1 MTLKTKYR
9 LLLFTAIVSVPI
21 VLLGI
26 SVSMSI
32 MYEFAFKTRNKGTPF
47 HESFAYPTMLIVF
60 FLSLC
65 LLAFLFSKSINS
77 LLTKINML
85 NKTIRDLAS
94 NERTPSTL
102 VVGSEDEIGQLIQ
115 SVNILIERTTYR
127 ELELQQQQ
135 DLQKELLQKLRH
147 DINTPLT
154 AIRLQLFY
162 LEDAYKEQPKLVESL
177 NEQIHYIANLT
188 NELNWQSLDTME
200 NSYIVQE
207 EVQLTILFETMIK
220 KWSYLYR
227 MQNIELIY
235 HPEDSHV
242 TWTSN
247 ALWLQRMF
255 DNVFQNTLKHSKA
268 TKLRIRIEE
277 GMVFMIDNGVGFDQ
291 NRVSKGLGL
300 KIIDDIARI
309 LQVNYSI
316 QSNEEGTSFCFSFH
330 KSLFS

>member
-32 MYEFAFKTRNKGTPF
+32 IYEFAFKTRNKGTPF
-47 HESFAYPTMLIVF
+47 HESFAYSTMLIVF

-94 NERTPSTL
+94 NESTPSTL
-102 VVGSEDEIGQLIQ
+102 EVGSEDEIGELIQ

-127 ELELQQQQ
+127 ELELKQQQE
-135 DLQKELLQKLRH
+135 LQKELLQKLRH

-162 LEDAYKEQPKLVESL
+162 LEDYYKEQPKLVESL
-177 NEQIHYIANLT
+177 NEQIQYIASLT
-188 NELNWQSLDTME
+188 NEFNLQTLDTME
-200 NSYIVQE
+200 NSYIVTE
-207 EVQLTILFETMIK
+207 EVQLTTLLETMIK

-227 MQNIELIY
+227 MHNIELIF
-235 HPEDSHV
+235 HSEDAHL

-247 ALWLQRMF
+247 ELWLQRMF
-255 DNVFQNTLKHSKA
+255 DNVFQNTMKHSKA
-268 TKLRIRIEE
+268 TKLEITIKESK
-277 GMVFMIDNGVGFDQ
+277 VFMMDNGTGFEQ
-291 NRVSKGLGL
+291 NRESGGLGL

-309 LQVNYSI
+309 LQVTYALHT
-316 QSNEEGTSFCFSFH
+316 NEDGTSFCFSI
-330 KSLFS
+330 ST

>member
-32 MYEFAFKTRNKGTPF
+32 MYEFAFKNRNKGTPF

-60 FLSLC
+60 FVSLC

-94 NERTPSTL
+94 NERIPSTL
-102 VVGSEDEIGQLIQ
+102 EIGSEDEIGQLIQ

-127 ELELQQQQ
+127 ELELKQQQE
-135 DLQKELLQKLRH
+135 LQKELLQKLRH

-162 LEDAYKEQPKLVESL
+162 LEDTYKEQPKLVESL
-177 NEQIHYIANLT
+177 NEQIQYIASLT
-188 NELNWQSLDTME
+188 NEFNLQSLDTME
-200 NSYIVQE
+200 NFYIVTE
-207 EVQLTILFETMIK
+207 EVQLTILLETMIK

-227 MQNIELIY
+227 MQNIEIIY
-235 HPEDSHV
+235 HPED
-242 TWTSN
+242 TDITFMSN
-247 ALWLQRMF
+247 ELWLQRMF

-268 TKLRIRIEE
+268 TKLEVT
-277 GMVFMIDNGVGFDQ
+277 MKDSKVFMMDNGIGFEQ
-291 NRVSKGLGL
+291 NRVGEGLGL

-309 LQVNYSI
+309 LQVNYALY
-316 QSNEEGTSFCFSFH
+316 SNEDGTSFCFTIST
-330 KSLFS
+330 

>member
-32 MYEFAFKTRNKGTPF
+32 IYEFAFKTRNKGTPF

-94 NERTPSTL
+94 NESTPSTL
-102 VVGSEDEIGQLIQ
+102 EVGSEDEIGELIQ

-127 ELELQQQQ
+127 ELELKQQQE
-135 DLQKELLQKLRH
+135 LQKELLQKLRH

-162 LEDAYKEQPKLVESL
+162 LEDYYKEQPKLVESL
-177 NEQIHYIANLT
+177 NEQIQYIASLT
-188 NELNWQSLDTME
+188 NEFNLQTLDTME
-200 NSYIVQE
+200 NSYIVTE
-207 EVQLTILFETMIK
+207 EVQLTTLLETMIK

-227 MQNIELIY
+227 MHNIELIF
-235 HPEDSHV
+235 HSEDAYL

-247 ALWLQRMF
+247 ELWLQRMF
-255 DNVFQNTLKHSKA
+255 DNVFQNTMKHSKA
-268 TKLRIRIEE
+268 TKLEITIKDSK
-277 GMVFMIDNGVGFDQ
+277 VFMMDNGTGFEQ
-291 NRVSKGLGL
+291 NLESGGLGL

-309 LQVNYSI
+309 LQVTYALHT
-316 QSNEEGTSFCFSFH
+316 NEDGTSFCFSI
-330 KSLFS
+330 ST

>member
-32 MYEFAFKTRNKGTPF
+32 IYEFAFKTRNKGTPF

-77 LLTKINML
+77 LLAKINML

-94 NERTPSTL
+94 NESTPSTL
-102 VVGSEDEIGQLIQ
+102 EAGSEDEIGQLIQ

-127 ELELQQQQ
+127 ELELKQQQEQ
-135 DLQKELLQKLRH
+135 QKELLQKLRH

-154 AIRLQLFY
+154 ALRLQLFY
-162 LEDAYKEQPKLVESL
+162 LEDYYKEEQPKLVESL
-177 NEQIHYIANLT
+177 NEQIQYIASLT
-188 NELNWQSLDTME
+188 NEFNLQSLDDIE
-200 NSYIVQE
+200 NSYIVTEQ
-207 EVQLTILFETMIK
+207 VQLAILLETMIK

-227 MQNIELIY
+227 MHNIELIY
-235 HPEDSHV
+235 HPEDTHLA
-242 TWTSN
+242 WTSN
-247 ALWLQRMF
+247 ELWLQRMF
-255 DNVFQNTLKHSKA
+255 DNVFQNTLKHSNA
-268 TKLRIRIEE
+268 TKLEITITDS
-277 GMVFMIDNGVGFDQ
+277 MIFMIDNGIGFEQ
-291 NRVSKGLGL
+291 NRLSGGLGL

-309 LQVNYSI
+309 LQVSYSLH
-316 QSNEEGTSFCFSFH
+316 STEEGTSFCFSI
-330 KSLFS
+330 ST

>member
-32 MYEFAFKTRNKGTPF
+32 IYEFAFKTRNKGTPF

-94 NERTPSTL
+94 NESTPSTL
-102 VVGSEDEIGQLIQ
+102 EVGSEDEIGQLIQ

-127 ELELQQQQ
+127 ELELKQQQEQ
-135 DLQKELLQKLRH
+135 QKELLQKLRH

-162 LEDAYKEQPKLVESL
+162 LEDYYKEQPKLVESL
-177 NEQIHYIANLT
+177 NEQIQYIASLT
-188 NELNWQSLDTME
+188 NEFNLQSLDTME
-200 NSYIVQE
+200 NSYIVTE
-207 EVQLTILFETMIK
+207 EVQLTTLLETMIK

-227 MQNIELIY
+227 MHNIELIY
-235 HPEDSHV
+235 HSEDAHL

-247 ALWLQRMF
+247 ELWLQRMF

-268 TKLRIRIEE
+268 TKLEITIKDSK
-277 GMVFMIDNGVGFDQ
+277 VFMTDNGTGFEQ
-291 NRVSKGLGL
+291 NRESGGLGL

-309 LQVNYSI
+309 LQVTYALHT
-316 QSNEEGTSFCFSFH
+316 NEDGTSFCFSI
-330 KSLFS
+330 ST

>member
-32 MYEFAFKTRNKGTPF
+32 LYEFAFKTRNKGTPF

-65 LLAFLFSKSINS
+65 LLAFLFSKSINA
-77 LLTKINML
+77 LLSKINML

-94 NERTPSTL
+94 NQNTPSTL
-102 VVGSEDEIGQLIQ
+102 EVGSKDEIGALIQ

-127 ELELQQQQ
+127 ELELKQQQE
-135 DLQKELLQKLRH
+135 LQKELLQKLRH

-162 LEDAYKEQPKLVESL
+162 LEEYYKEQPKLVESL
-177 NEQIHYIANLT
+177 NEQIQYISSLT
-188 NELNWQSLDTME
+188 NEFNLQSLDTLE
-200 NSYIVQE
+200 NSYIVTE
-207 EVQLTILFETMIK
+207 EVQLTTLLETMIK

-227 MQNIELIY
+227 MHNIELIY
-235 HPEDSHV
+235 HPEDSHL

-247 ALWLQRMF
+247 ELWLQRMF

-268 TKLRIRIEE
+268 TKLEITMKDNQI
-277 GMVFMIDNGVGFDQ
+277 FMMDNGIGFEQ
-291 NRVSKGLGL
+291 NRVSGGLGL

-309 LQVNYSI
+309 LQVSYSSH
-316 QSNEEGTSFCFSFH
+316 SNEEGTSFCFSI
-330 KSLFS
+330 S

>member
-94 NERTPSTL
+94 NERIPSTL
-102 VVGSEDEIGQLIQ
+102 AVGSEDEIGQLIQ

-127 ELELQQQQ
+127 ELELKQQQEQ
-135 DLQKELLQKLRH
+135 QKELLQKLRH

-154 AIRLQLFY
+154 AMRLQLFY
-162 LEDAYKEQPKLVESL
+162 LEDTYKEQPKLVESL
-177 NEQIHYIANLT
+177 NEQIQYIASLT
-188 NELNWQSLDTME
+188 NEFNLQSLDTLE
-200 NSYIVQE
+200 NSYIVTE
-207 EVQLTILFETMIK
+207 EVQLTILLETMIK

-227 MQNIELIY
+227 MQNIELVY
-235 HPEDSHV
+235 HLEDTHLV
-242 TWTSN
+242 WTSN
-247 ALWLQRMF
+247 ELWLQRMF
-255 DNVFQNTLKHSKA
+255 DNVFQNTLKYSNATMFEITLKDSK
-268 TKLRIRIEE
+268 I
-277 GMVFMIDNGVGFDQ
+277 FMMDNGIGFEQ
-291 NRVSKGLGL
+291 HRVSDGLGL

-309 LQVNYSI
+309 LQVNYSLH
-316 QSNEEGTSFCFSFH
+316 SNEKGTSFSFS
-330 KSLFS
+330 L

>member
-26 SVSMSI
+26 SVAMSI
-32 MYEFAFKTRNKGTPF
+32 IYEFAFKTRNKGTPF

-94 NERTPSTL
+94 NESTPSTL
-102 VVGSEDEIGQLIQ
+102 EVGSEDEIGELIQ

-127 ELELQQQQ
+127 ELELKQQQE
-135 DLQKELLQKLRH
+135 LQKELLQKLRH

-162 LEDAYKEQPKLVESL
+162 LEDYYKEQPKLVESL
-177 NEQIHYIANLT
+177 NEQIQYIASLT
-188 NELNWQSLDTME
+188 NEFNLQTLDTME
-200 NSYIVQE
+200 NSYIVTE
-207 EVQLTILFETMIK
+207 EVQLTTLLETMIK

-227 MQNIELIY
+227 MHNIELIF
-235 HPEDSHV
+235 HSEDAHL

-247 ALWLQRMF
+247 ELWLQRMF
-255 DNVFQNTLKHSKA
+255 DNVFQNTMKHSKA
-268 TKLRIRIEE
+268 TKLEITIKDSK
-277 GMVFMIDNGVGFDQ
+277 VFMMDNGTGFEQ
-291 NRVSKGLGL
+291 NRESGRLGL

-309 LQVNYSI
+309 LQVTYALHT
-316 QSNEEGTSFCFSFH
+316 NEDGTSFCFSI
-330 KSLFS
+330 ST

>member
-32 MYEFAFKTRNKGTPF
+32 MYEFVFKNRNKGTPF

-60 FLSLC
+60 FVSLC

-94 NERTPSTL
+94 NERIPSTL
-102 VVGSEDEIGQLIQ
+102 EVGSEDEIGQLIQ

-127 ELELQQQQ
+127 ELELKQQQE
-135 DLQKELLQKLRH
+135 LQKELLQKLRH

-162 LEDAYKEQPKLVESL
+162 LEDTYKEQPKLVESL
-177 NEQIHYIANLT
+177 NEQIQYIASLT
-188 NELNWQSLDTME
+188 NEFNLQSLDTME
-200 NSYIVQE
+200 NSYIVTE
-207 EVQLTILFETMIK
+207 EVQLTTLLETMIK

-227 MQNIELIY
+227 MQNIEIIY
-235 HPEDSHV
+235 HPED
-242 TWTSN
+242 TDITFMSN
-247 ALWLQRMF
+247 ELWLQRMF

-268 TKLRIRIEE
+268 TKLEVT
-277 GMVFMIDNGVGFDQ
+277 MKDSKVFMMDNGIGFEQ
-291 NRVSKGLGL
+291 NRVGEGLGL

-309 LQVNYSI
+309 LQVNYALYSY
-316 QSNEEGTSFCFSFH
+316 EEGTSFCFTIST
-330 KSLFS
+330 

>member
-9 LLLFTAIVSVPI
+9 MLLFSAIVSVPI

-32 MYEFAFKTRNKGTPF
+32 IYDVAFKTHNKGTPF
-47 HESFAYPTMLIVF
+47 HESFAYPAMLIVF

-77 LLTKINML
+77 LLSKINML

-94 NERTPSTL
+94 NERTLSTL
-102 VVGSEDEIGQLIQ
+102 KVGSEDEIGQLIQ

-127 ELELQQQQ
+127 ELELKQQQE
-135 DLQKELLQKLRH
+135 LQKELLQKLRH

-162 LEDAYKEQPKLVESL
+162 LEDHYKDQPKMIESL
-177 NEQIHYIANLT
+177 NEQIQYMANLT
-188 NELNWQSLDTME
+188 NEFNVQSLDTIE
-200 NSYIVQE
+200 NSYVVNE
-207 EVQLTILFETMIK
+207 EVQLTILLETMIK

-227 MQNIELIY
+227 MHNIELIF
-235 HPEDSHV
+235 HADDTDL

-247 ALWLQRMF
+247 ELWLQRLF
-255 DNVFQNTLKHSKA
+255 DNVFQNTMKHSKA
-268 TKLRIRIEE
+268 TKLEVTIKE
-277 GMVFMIDNGVGFDQ
+277 GKVYMSDNGIGFEQ
-291 NRVSKGLGL
+291 HHASTGLGL
-300 KIIDDIARI
+300 KIIEDITRI
-309 LQVNYSI
+309 LTITYTL
-316 QSNEEGTSFCFSFH
+316 QSTGEGTFYCFSFAEYR
-330 KSLFS
+330 

>member
-32 MYEFAFKTRNKGTPF
+32 IYEFAFKTRNKGTPF

-94 NERTPSTL
+94 NESTPSTL
-102 VVGSEDEIGQLIQ
+102 EVGSEDEIGQIIQ

-127 ELELQQQQ
+127 ELELKQQQEQ
-135 DLQKELLQKLRH
+135 QKELLQKLRH

-162 LEDAYKEQPKLVESL
+162 LEDYYKEQPKLVESL
-177 NEQIHYIANLT
+177 NEQIQYIASLT
-188 NELNWQSLDTME
+188 NEFNLQSLDTME
-200 NSYIVQE
+200 NSYIVTE
-207 EVQLTILFETMIK
+207 EVQLTTLLETMIK

-227 MQNIELIY
+227 MHNIELIY
-235 HPEDSHV
+235 HSEDAHL

-247 ALWLQRMF
+247 ELWLQRMF

-268 TKLRIRIEE
+268 TKLEITIKDSK
-277 GMVFMIDNGVGFDQ
+277 VFMTDNGTGFEQ
-291 NRVSKGLGL
+291 NRESGGLGL

-309 LQVNYSI
+309 LQVTYALHT
-316 QSNEEGTSFCFSFH
+316 NEDGTSFCFSI
-330 KSLFS
+330 ST

>member
-32 MYEFAFKTRNKGTPF
+32 IYEFAFKTRNKGTPF

-94 NERTPSTL
+94 NESTPSTL
-102 VVGSEDEIGQLIQ
+102 EVGSEDEIGQLIQ

-127 ELELQQQQ
+127 ELELKQQQEQ
-135 DLQKELLQKLRH
+135 QKELLQKLRH

-162 LEDAYKEQPKLVESL
+162 LEDYYKEQPKLVESL
-177 NEQIHYIANLT
+177 NEQIHYIASLT
-188 NELNWQSLDTME
+188 NEFNLQSLDTME
-200 NSYIVQE
+200 NSYIVTE
-207 EVQLTILFETMIK
+207 EVQLTTLLETMIK

-227 MQNIELIY
+227 MENIELIF
-235 HPEDSHV
+235 HSEDAHL

-268 TKLRIRIEE
+268 TKLEITIKDSK
-277 GMVFMIDNGVGFDQ
+277 VFMTDNGTGFEQ
-291 NRVSKGLGL
+291 NRERGGLGL

-309 LQVNYSI
+309 LQVTYELHT
-316 QSNEEGTSFCFSFH
+316 NEDGTSFCFSI
-330 KSLFS
+330 ST

>member
-32 MYEFAFKTRNKGTPF
+32 IYEFAFKTRNKGTPF

-94 NERTPSTL
+94 NESTPSTL
-102 VVGSEDEIGQLIQ
+102 EVGSEDEIGELIQ

-127 ELELQQQQ
+127 ELELKQQQE
-135 DLQKELLQKLRH
+135 LQKELLQKLRH

-162 LEDAYKEQPKLVESL
+162 LEDYYKEQPKLVESL
-177 NEQIHYIANLT
+177 NEQIQYIASLT
-188 NELNWQSLDTME
+188 NEFNLQTLDTME
-200 NSYIVQE
+200 NSYIVTE
-207 EVQLTILFETMIK
+207 EVQLTTLLETMIK

-227 MQNIELIY
+227 MHNIELIF
-235 HPEDSHV
+235 HSEDAHL

-247 ALWLQRMF
+247 ELWLQRMF
-255 DNVFQNTLKHSKA
+255 DNVFQNTMKHSKA
-268 TKLRIRIEE
+268 TKLEITIKDSK
-277 GMVFMIDNGVGFDQ
+277 VFMMDNGTGFEQ
-291 NRVSKGLGL
+291 NLESGGLGF
-300 KIIDDIARI
+300 IDDIARI
-309 LQVNYSI
+309 LQVTYALHT
-316 QSNEEGTSFCFSFH
+316 NEDGTSFCFSI
-330 KSLFS
+330 ST

>member
-26 SVSMSI
+26 SVAMSI
-32 MYEFAFKTRNKGTPF
+32 IYEFAFKTRNKGTPF

-94 NERTPSTL
+94 NESTPSTL
-102 VVGSEDEIGQLIQ
+102 EVGSEDEIGELIQ

-127 ELELQQQQ
+127 ELELKQQQE
-135 DLQKELLQKLRH
+135 LQKELLQKLRH

-162 LEDAYKEQPKLVESL
+162 LEDYYKEQPKLVESL
-177 NEQIHYIANLT
+177 NEQIQYIASLT
-188 NELNWQSLDTME
+188 NEFNLQTLDTME
-200 NSYIVQE
+200 NSYIVTE
-207 EVQLTILFETMIK
+207 EVQLTTLLETMIK

-227 MQNIELIY
+227 MHNIELIF
-235 HPEDSHV
+235 HSEDAHL

-247 ALWLQRMF
+247 ELWLQRMF

-268 TKLRIRIEE
+268 TKLEITIKDSK
-277 GMVFMIDNGVGFDQ
+277 VFMIDNGTGFEQ
-291 NRVSKGLGL
+291 NRESGGLGL

-309 LQVNYSI
+309 LQVTYALHT
-316 QSNEEGTSFCFSFH
+316 NEDGTSFCFSI
-330 KSLFS
+330 ST

>member
-32 MYEFAFKTRNKGTPF
+32 LYEFAFKTRNKGTPF

-65 LLAFLFSKSINS
+65 LLAFFFSKSINS

-94 NERTPSTL
+94 HESTPSTL
-102 VVGSEDEIGQLIQ
+102 EVGSEDEIGELIQ
-115 SVNILIERTTYR
+115 AVNILIERTTYR
-127 ELELQQQQ
+127 ELELKQQQE
-135 DLQKELLQKLRH
+135 LQKELLQKLRH

-162 LEDAYKEQPKLVESL
+162 LEEYYKEQPKLVESL
-177 NEQIHYIANLT
+177 NEQIQYISSLT
-188 NELNWQSLDTME
+188 NEFNLQSLDTLE
-200 NSYIVQE
+200 NSYIVTE
-207 EVQLTILFETMIK
+207 EVQLTTLLETMLK

-227 MQNIELIY
+227 MHNIELIY

-247 ALWLQRMF
+247 ELWLQRMF

-268 TKLRIRIEE
+268 TKLEITMKDNQIFI
-277 GMVFMIDNGVGFDQ
+277 MDNGIGFEQ
-291 NRVSKGLGL
+291 NRVSGGLGL
-300 KIIDDIARI
+300 QIIDDIARI
-309 LQVNYSI
+309 LQVSYSHH
-316 QSNEEGTSFCFSFH
+316 SNEEGTSFCFSI
-330 KSLFS
+330 ST

>member
-32 MYEFAFKTRNKGTPF
+32 IYEFAFKTRNKGTPF
-47 HESFAYPTMLIVF
+47 HESFAYPTMLVVF

-77 LLTKINML
+77 LLSKINML

-94 NERTPSTL
+94 NERIPSTL
-102 VVGSEDEIGQLIQ
+102 EVGSEDEIGQLIQ

-127 ELELQQQQ
+127 ELELKQQQE
-135 DLQKELLQKLRH
+135 LQKELLQKLRH

-162 LEDAYKEQPKLVESL
+162 LEDTYKEQPKLVESL
-177 NEQIHYIANLT
+177 NEQIQYIASLT
-188 NELNWQSLDTME
+188 NEFNLQSLDTME
-200 NSYIVQE
+200 NSYIVTE
-207 EVQLTILFETMIK
+207 EVQLTTLLETMIK

-227 MQNIELIY
+227 MQNIEIIY
-235 HPEDSHV
+235 HPED
-242 TWTSN
+242 TDITLMSN
-247 ALWLQRMF
+247 ELWLQRMF
-255 DNVFQNTLKHSKA
+255 DNVFQNTLKHSNA
-268 TKLRIRIEE
+268 TKLEVT
-277 GMVFMIDNGVGFDQ
+277 MKDNKVFMMDNGIGFEQ
-291 NRVSKGLGL
+291 NRVGEGLGL

-309 LQVNYSI
+309 LEINYAI
-316 QSNEEGTSFCFSFH
+316 HTNEEGTSFCFSI
-330 KSLFS
+330 ST

>member
-32 MYEFAFKTRNKGTPF
+32 IYEFAFKTRNKGTPF

-94 NERTPSTL
+94 NESTPSTL
-102 VVGSEDEIGQLIQ
+102 EVGSEDEIGQLIQ

-127 ELELQQQQ
+127 ELELKQQQEQ
-135 DLQKELLQKLRH
+135 QKELLQKLRH

-162 LEDAYKEQPKLVESL
+162 LEDYYKEQPKLVESL
-177 NEQIHYIANLT
+177 NEQIHYIASLT
-188 NELNWQSLDTME
+188 NEFNLQSLDTME
-200 NSYIVQE
+200 NSYIVTE
-207 EVQLTILFETMIK
+207 EVQLTTLLETMIK

-227 MQNIELIY
+227 MHNIELIF
-235 HPEDSHV
+235 HSEDAHL

-247 ALWLQRMF
+247 ELWLQRMF
-255 DNVFQNTLKHSKA
+255 DNVFQNTLKHSKG
-268 TKLRIRIEE
+268 TKLEITIKDSK
-277 GMVFMIDNGVGFDQ
+277 VFMTDNGTGFVH
-291 NRVSKGLGL
+291 NRESGGLGL

-309 LQVNYSI
+309 LQVTYALDT
-316 QSNEEGTSFCFSFH
+316 NEDGTSFCFSI
-330 KSLFS
+330 ST

>member
-32 MYEFAFKTRNKGTPF
+32 LYEFAFKTRNKGTPF

-94 NERTPSTL
+94 HESTPSTL
-102 VVGSEDEIGQLIQ
+102 EVGSEDEIGELIQ
-115 SVNILIERTTYR
+115 AVNILIERTTYR

-135 DLQKELLQKLRH
+135 ELQKELLQKLRH

-162 LEDAYKEQPKLVESL
+162 LEEYYKEQPKLVESL
-177 NEQIHYIANLT
+177 NEQIQYISSLT
-188 NELNWQSLDTME
+188 NEFNLQSLDTLE
-200 NSYIVQE
+200 NSYIVTE
-207 EVQLTILFETMIK
+207 EVQLTTLLETMIK

-227 MQNIELIY
+227 MHNIELIY

-247 ALWLQRMF
+247 ELWLQRMF

-268 TKLRIRIEE
+268 TKLEITIKDNQI
-277 GMVFMIDNGVGFDQ
+277 FMKDNGIGFEQ
-291 NRVSKGLGL
+291 NRVSGGLGL
-300 KIIDDIARI
+300 QIIDDIARI
-309 LQVNYSI
+309 LQISYSRH
-316 QSNEEGTSFCFSFH
+316 SNEEGTSFCFSI
-330 KSLFS
+330 ST

>member
-9 LLLFTAIVSVPI
+9 MLLFSAIVSVPI

-32 MYEFAFKTRNKGTPF
+32 IYDVAFKTRNKGTPF
-47 HESFAYPTMLIVF
+47 HESFAYPAMLIVF

-77 LLTKINML
+77 LLSKINML

-102 VVGSEDEIGQLIQ
+102 KVGSEDEIGQLIQ

-127 ELELQQQQ
+127 ELELKQQQE
-135 DLQKELLQKLRH
+135 LQKELLQKLRH

-162 LEDAYKEQPKLVESL
+162 LEDHYKEQPKMIESL
-177 NEQIHYIANLT
+177 NEQIQYMANLT
-188 NELNWQSLDTME
+188 NEFNVQSLDTIE
-200 NSYIVQE
+200 NSYVVNE
-207 EVQLTILFETMIK
+207 EVQLTILLETMIK

-227 MQNIELIY
+227 MHNIELIF
-235 HPEDSHV
+235 HADDTDL

-247 ALWLQRMF
+247 ELWLQRLF
-255 DNVFQNTLKHSKA
+255 DNVFQNTMKHSKA
-268 TKLRIRIEE
+268 TKLEVTIKE
-277 GMVFMIDNGVGFDQ
+277 GKVYMSDNGIGFEQ
-291 NRVSKGLGL
+291 HHASTGLGL
-300 KIIDDIARI
+300 KIIEDITRI
-309 LQVNYSI
+309 LTITYTL
-316 QSNEEGTSFCFSFH
+316 QSTGEGTFYCFSFAEYR
-330 KSLFS
+330 

>member
-32 MYEFAFKTRNKGTPF
+32 IYEFAFKTRNKGTPF

-94 NERTPSTL
+94 NESTPSTL
-102 VVGSEDEIGQLIQ
+102 EVGSEDEIGELIQ

-127 ELELQQQQ
+127 ELELKQQQE
-135 DLQKELLQKLRH
+135 LQKELLQKLRH

-162 LEDAYKEQPKLVESL
+162 LEDYYKEQPKLVESL
-177 NEQIHYIANLT
+177 NEQIQYIASLT
-188 NELNWQSLDTME
+188 NEFNLQTLDTME
-200 NSYIVQE
+200 NSYIVTE
-207 EVQLTILFETMIK
+207 EVQLTTLLETMIK

-227 MQNIELIY
+227 MHNIELIF
-235 HPEDSHV
+235 HSEDAHL

-247 ALWLQRMF
+247 ELWLQRMF
-255 DNVFQNTLKHSKA
+255 DNVFQNTMKHSKA
-268 TKLRIRIEE
+268 TKLEITIKDSK
-277 GMVFMIDNGVGFDQ
+277 VFMMDNGTGFEQ
-291 NRVSKGLGL
+291 NLESGGLGL

-309 LQVNYSI
+309 LQVTYALHT
-316 QSNEEGTSFCFSFH
+316 NEDGTSFCFSI
-330 KSLFS
+330 ST

>member
-32 MYEFAFKTRNKGTPF
+32 IYEFAFKTRNKGTPF

-65 LLAFLFSKSINS
+65 LLAYFFSKSINS

-94 NERTPSTL
+94 NESTPSTL
-102 VVGSEDEIGQLIQ
+102 EVGSEDEIGELIQ

-127 ELELQQQQ
+127 ELELKQQQE
-135 DLQKELLQKLRH
+135 LQKELLQKLRH

-162 LEDAYKEQPKLVESL
+162 LEDFYKEQPKLVESL
-177 NEQIHYIANLT
+177 NEQIQYIASLT
-188 NELNWQSLDTME
+188 NEFNLQTLDTIE
-200 NSYIVQE
+200 NSYIVTE
-207 EVQLTILFETMIK
+207 EVQLTTLLETMIK

-227 MQNIELIY
+227 MHNIELIF
-235 HPEDSHV
+235 HSEDAHL

-247 ALWLQRMF
+247 ELWLQRMF
-255 DNVFQNTLKHSKA
+255 DNVFQNTMKHSKA
-268 TKLRIRIEE
+268 TKLEITIKDSK
-277 GMVFMIDNGVGFDQ
+277 VFMMDNGTGFEQ
-291 NRVSKGLGL
+291 NRESGGLGL

-309 LQVNYSI
+309 LQVTYALHT
-316 QSNEEGTSFCFSFH
+316 NEDGTSFCFSI
-330 KSLFS
+330 ST

>member
-32 MYEFAFKTRNKGTPF
+32 IYEFAFKTRNKGTPF

-77 LLTKINML
+77 LLAKINML

-94 NERTPSTL
+94 NESTPSTL
-102 VVGSEDEIGQLIQ
+102 EAGSEDEIGQLIQ

-127 ELELQQQQ
+127 ELELKQQQEQ
-135 DLQKELLQKLRH
+135 QKELLQKLRH

-154 AIRLQLFY
+154 ALRLQLFY
-162 LEDAYKEQPKLVESL
+162 LEDYYKEQPKLVESL
-177 NEQIHYIANLT
+177 NEQIQYIASLT
-188 NELNWQSLDTME
+188 NEFNLQSLDDIE
-200 NSYIVQE
+200 NSYIVTEQ
-207 EVQLTILFETMIK
+207 VQLAILLETMIK

-227 MQNIELIY
+227 MHNIELIY
-235 HPEDSHV
+235 HPEDTHLA
-242 TWTSN
+242 WTSN
-247 ALWLQRMF
+247 ELWLQRMF
-255 DNVFQNTLKHSKA
+255 DNVFQNTLKHSNA
-268 TKLRIRIEE
+268 TKLEITITDS
-277 GMVFMIDNGVGFDQ
+277 MIFMIDNGIGFEQ
-291 NRVSKGLGL
+291 NRLSGGLGL

-309 LQVNYSI
+309 LQVSYSLH
-316 QSNEEGTSFCFSFH
+316 STEEGTSFCFSI
-330 KSLFS
+330 ST

>member
-32 MYEFAFKTRNKGTPF
+32 IYEFAFKTRNKGTPF

-65 LLAFLFSKSINS
+65 LLAFLFSKSINT

-94 NERTPSTL
+94 NERILSTL
-102 VVGSEDEIGQLIQ
+102 EVGSEDEIGQLIQ

-127 ELELQQQQ
+127 ELELKQQQE
-135 DLQKELLQKLRH
+135 LQKELLQKLRH

-162 LEDAYKEQPKLVESL
+162 LEDTFKEQPKLVESL
-177 NEQIHYIANLT
+177 NEQIHYIASLT
-188 NELNWQSLDTME
+188 NEFNLQSLDTME
-200 NSYIVQE
+200 NSYIVTE
-207 EVQLTILFETMIK
+207 EVQLTTLLETMIK

-227 MQNIELIY
+227 MHNIELIY
-235 HPEDSHV
+235 HPVDTHL

-247 ALWLQRMF
+247 ELWLQRMF

-268 TKLRIRIEE
+268 TKLEITIKDNKI
-277 GMVFMIDNGVGFDQ
+277 FMMDNGIGFAQ
-291 NRVSKGLGL
+291 NCVSEGLGL
-300 KIIDDIARI
+300 KIIDDIARM
-309 LQVNYSI
+309 LQVSYSLH
-316 QSNEEGTSFCFSFH
+316 SDEEGTLFCFSI
-330 KSLFS
+330 ST

>member
-32 MYEFAFKTRNKGTPF
+32 IYEFAFKTRNKGTPF

-94 NERTPSTL
+94 NESTPSTL
-102 VVGSEDEIGQLIQ
+102 EVGSEDEIGQLIQ

-127 ELELQQQQ
+127 ELELKQQQEQ
-135 DLQKELLQKLRH
+135 QKELLQKLRH

-162 LEDAYKEQPKLVESL
+162 LEDYYKEQPKLVESL
-177 NEQIHYIANLT
+177 NEQIHYIASLT
-188 NELNWQSLDTME
+188 NEFNLQSLDTME
-200 NSYIVQE
+200 NSYIVTE
-207 EVQLTILFETMIK
+207 EVQLTTLLETMIK

-227 MQNIELIY
+227 MENIELIF
-235 HPEDSHV
+235 HSEDAHL

-268 TKLRIRIEE
+268 TKLEITIKDSK
-277 GMVFMIDNGVGFDQ
+277 VFMTDNGTGFEQ
-291 NRVSKGLGL
+291 NREGGGLGL

-309 LQVNYSI
+309 LQVTYALHT
-316 QSNEEGTSFCFSFH
+316 NEDGTSFCFSI
-330 KSLFS
+330 ST